1 MGSPRDNDT
10 YIYRQGTAPNTRVA
24 VSQKNKI
31 YGYMAG
37 KGAQGGFQQIGVISE
52 FGFDES
58 KSIDAVRGVGF
69 GDQVAELVPSVTEP
83 MTLTL
88 NRTLLY
94 TVNIFQVLGY
104 KGGVEGLVRSL
115 KHHRWP
121 FDLKQEL
128 VFSELSSSESLGEI
142 NGVNGYKPA
151 KNSDPGIPSPTSL
164 VKALLTFYEGCWLNS
179 YSASFASD
187 SAIVAENSSVTVTD
201 IIDGVSQYGEFIDSG
216 LAPVAANG
224 TAGKGYSLRFSGNSN
239 VAATNATLSR
249 ITSGMSQ
256 R

>member
-1 MGSPRDNDT
+1 M
-10 YIYRQGTAPNTRVA
+10 GTAPNTRVA

-31 YGYMAG
+31 YGYMVG
-37 KGAQGGFQQIGVISE
+37 KGKFQQIGVISE

-58 KSIDAVRGVGF
+58 RTIDAVRGVGF
-69 GDQVAELVPSVTEP
+69 GDQVAELVPGVTEP

-128 VFSELSSSESLGEI
+128 VFSELSSAADVTGASGFKAAVTP
-142 NGVNGYKPA
+142 NNAP
-151 KNSDPGIPSPTSL
+151 NSMTNAI
-164 VKALLTFYEGCWLNS
+164 KALFTFYEGCWLNQ
-179 YSASFASD
+179 YSASFTSD
-187 SAIVAENSSVTVTD
+187 AAMVAENSSVTVTD
-201 IIDGVSQYGEFIDSG
+201 VIDGFSNYGEYIDSG
-216 LAPVAANG
+216 LSPVGSNG
-224 TAGKGYSLRFSGNSN
+224 TAGAGFSLRFAGG
-239 VAATNATLSR
+239 AAANTTV
-249 ITSGMSQ
+249 GG
-256 R
+256 